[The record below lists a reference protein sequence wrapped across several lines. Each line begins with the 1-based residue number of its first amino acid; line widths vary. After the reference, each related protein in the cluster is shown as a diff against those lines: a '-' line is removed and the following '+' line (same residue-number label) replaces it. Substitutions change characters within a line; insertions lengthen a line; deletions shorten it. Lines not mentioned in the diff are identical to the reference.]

1 MYAMT
6 LPLIAIASLGG
17 TISMTPDAASGGV
30 VPRLDAAQLVASVS
44 GLGDVA
50 HITATSLFQLP
61 SAAIAPAH
69 VSAALHWA
77 EQQIDETGAQGVVL
91 TQGTDTIE
99 ETAFLLDLYWRREE
113 PLVVVGAMR
122 APQSAGAD
130 GPANLLAG
138 VRVAAAP
145 PSRGRGVLVVLNDT
159 VHAARW
165 VRKRHSMLV
174 QAFAS
179 PETGPLG
186 MVVEGQARYFQPAHR
201 WTPPL
206 PPIMHAQRRVAL
218 LQTWLGD
225 DGELTELARQAGYDG
240 LVIAGAG
247 AGHVP
252 FAYAERFDALCA
264 ALPVVVAGRT
274 GAGPTAHATYGYV
287 GSEIDLARRG
297 ALVAGWL
304 SPIKA
309 RILLWALLA
318 SGVERGDL
326 AMHWARYDS
335 H

>member
-1 MYAMT
+1 MT
-6 LPLIAIASLGG
+6 LPRIAIASLGG

-30 VPRLDAAQLVASVS
+30 VPRLDAAQLTASVP
-44 GLGDVA
+44 GLGNVA
-50 HITATSLFQLP
+50 HIVAESLFQLP
-61 SAAIAPAH
+61 SAAIQPKH
-69 VSAALHWA
+69 VSAALQWA
-77 EQQIDETGAQGVVL
+77 ERQIDAGASGAVL

-99 ETAFLLDLYWRREE
+99 ETAFLLDLYWQREE

-145 PSRGRGVLVVLNDT
+145 QSRERGVLVVLNDT

-174 QAFAS
+174 QAFES

-186 MVVEGQARYFQPAHR
+186 MVVEGEARYFQPAHR
-201 WTPPL
+201 WAPPL
-206 PPIMHAQRRVAL
+206 PPIAQADKRVAL

-225 DGELTELARQAGYDG
+225 DGELAGLARRAGYDG

-247 AGHVP
+247 AGHVS
-252 FAYAERFDALCA
+252 FAYAERFNDLCA

-274 GAGPTAHATYGYV
+274 GAGPTAHGTYGYV

-304 SPIKA
+304 NPIKA
-309 RILLWALLA
+309 RTLLWALLA

-326 AMHWARYDS
+326 AARWAQYDS

>member
-1 MYAMT
+1 MT
-6 LPLIAIASLGG
+6 LPRIAIASLGG

-30 VPRLDAAQLVASVS
+30 VPRLDAAQLIASVQA
-44 GLGDVA
+44 LGDVA
-50 HITATSLFQLP
+50 HISAESLFQLP
-61 SAAIAPAH
+61 SSALDTGH
-69 VSAALHWA
+69 VYAALQWA
-77 EQQIDETGAQGVVL
+77 EQQIDAGASGVVL

-99 ETAFLLDLYWRREE
+99 ETAFLADLYWRRAE

-138 VRVAAAP
+138 ARVAADPA
-145 PSRGRGVLVVLNDT
+145 SRERGVLVVLNDT

-165 VRKRHSMLV
+165 VRKRHSILV

-186 MVVEGQARYFQPAHR
+186 MTVEGRVRYFQPPHR
-201 WTPPL
+201 WATPL
-206 PPIMHAQRRVAL
+206 PPVTHPHKRVAL

-225 DGELTELARQAGYDG
+225 DGQLAELAQQAGYDG

-247 AGHVP
+247 AGHLP

-264 ALPVVVAGRT
+264 AVPVVVAGRT
-274 GAGPTAHATYGYV
+274 GEGPTAHATYGYV

-297 ALVAGWL
+297 AILAGWL
-304 SPIKA
+304 NPIKA
-309 RILLWALLA
+309 RLLLWALLA
-318 SGVERGDL
+318 SGTGRAEL
-326 AMHWARYDS
+326 AQRWAQYDS